1 MSAPTLL
8 TPSCHST
15 ATQYQRH
22 ILTMFMNHEKVL
34 AERVHQQVVVVVVTN
49 KINFIL
55 FALCVLV
62 LTNASAVVL
71 PEDRADVMY
80 HRYDGGGI
88 VVDGPSVLVRKG
100 ITNAVSI
107 SANYYV
113 DSITSASIDVV
124 TQASPYEEE
133 RTQKSI
139 GVDYLYDKSIM
150 SYSYTT
156 SSENDF
162 EAETNSFSISQE
174 FFGGLSTVSLGYTLG
189 DNEIT
194 KSTDN
199 IFKRNASTTGYRLS
213 LAQVLTKDLLM
224 GLTYEIITDKGF
236 LNNPY
241 RQVRYSD
248 GSGGTVFQPEV
259 YPETRTSNAA
269 SINLRYYLPYRAAVY
284 GGYRFFTD
292 TWDIEAS
299 TFELGYVHP
308 FQEKWLF
315 DINVRHY
322 TQDRASFYSDLFPFV
337 DAQNFLARDKEL
349 STFTSNSIGYGVTYN
364 ISKENLYYFEKGSLN
379 FYHDY
384 FKYDYDDF
392 LDTTVT
398 GVTPGT
404 EPAYSFTANVVRLY
418 ISLWF

>member
-1 MSAPTLL
+1 MTHVKA
-8 TPSCHST
+8 
-15 ATQYQRH
+15 RV
-22 ILTMFMNHEKVL
+22 VL
-34 AERVHQQVVVVVVTN
+34 APQQVAVVAVTKKM
-49 KINFIL
+49 KIILFIL
-55 FALCVLV
+55 HALFV
-62 LTNASAVVL
+62 TSAYAVVL
-71 PEDRADVMY
+71 PDDRADLMY

-100 ITNAVSI
+100 IGNAVSV

-124 TQASPYEEE
+124 TQASPYDEE
-133 RTQKSI
+133 RTQKSVGI
-139 GVDYLYDKSIM
+139 DYLYDKSIM
-150 SYSYTT
+150 SYSFTT

-162 EAETNSFSISQE
+162 EAETNSFNFTHE
-174 FFGGLSTVSLGYTLG
+174 FFGGLSTVSMGYTLG
-189 DNEIT
+189 DNEIS

-199 IFKRNASTTGYRLS
+199 IFKRNASSTGYRISLS
-213 LAQVLTKDLLM
+213 QVLTKDMLM

-241 RQVRYSD
+241 RQVRYED
-248 GSGGTVFQPEV
+248 GAGGTALRPEI

-292 TWDIEAS
+292 TWDIEAN
-299 TFELGYVHP
+299 TFEAGYLHP
-308 FQEKWLF
+308 FREKWLF
-315 DINVRHY
+315 DINLRHY
-322 TQDRASFYSDLFPFV
+322 TQDRASFYSDLFPSAN
-337 DAQNFLARDKEL
+337 AQNFMARDKEL
-349 STFTSNSIGYGVTYN
+349 STFTSNSVGYGVTYTIGKDKLN
-364 ISKENLYYFEKGSLN
+364 YFEKGTLN

-384 FKYDYDDF
+384 FWYDYDDF
-392 LDTTVT
+392 LDARVT

-404 EPAYSFTANVVRLY
+404 EPKYDFTSNVVRLY

>member
-1 MSAPTLL
+1 
-8 TPSCHST
+8 
-15 ATQYQRH
+15 
-22 ILTMFMNHEKVL
+22 MFMNHAKALV
-34 AERVHQQVVVVVVTN
+34 ERVHQRVAVVAVT
-49 KINFIL
+49 KKVNFNL
-55 FALCVLV
+55 FALCALAF
-62 LTNASAVVL
+62 TNASAVVL

-139 GVDYLYDKSIM
+139 GIDYLYDKSIM

-174 FFGGLSTVSLGYTLG
+174 FFGGLSTVSFGYTLG
-189 DNEIT
+189 DNEIS

-213 LAQVLTKDLLM
+213 LSQVLTKDLLM

-248 GSGGTVFQPEV
+248 GGGGTVFQPEV

-315 DINVRHY
+315 DINFRHY
-322 TQDRASFYSDLFPFV
+322 TQDRASFFSSLFPFV
-337 DAQNFLARDKEL
+337 DAQNFLASDKEL

-364 ISKENLYYFEKGSLN
+364 INKENLYYFEKGSLN
-379 FYHDY
+379 LYHDY
-384 FKYDYDDF
+384 FRYDYDDF

-404 EPAYSFTANVVRLY
+404 EPAYSFTANVIRLY